1 MWGNRKKVRTTKID
15 SLIGR
20 QTELCGDLRFTGG
33 LHVDGT
39 IKGNVTAETNPSS
52 VLTLSEHGTIQGDVK
67 VANLLLDGVVIGD
80 VYAEGHIE
88 LASKARITGNVYY
101 TMIEMAMGAQVN
113 GNLVRGEASSSA
125 ETPLK
130 LSHGTPF
137 DVSEV
142 SD

>member
-39 IKGNVTAETNPSS
+39 IKGNVSAETDSSS

-67 VANLLLDGVVIGD
+67 VANLLLNGVVIGD

-88 LASKARITGNVYY
+88 LAPKARITGNVYY

-113 GNLVRGEASSSA
+113 GNLVRGEASA
-125 ETPLK
+125 PEEVPLQ
-130 LSHGTPF
+130 LSHDP
-137 DVSEV
+137 SLEI

>member
-1 MWGNRKKVRTTKID
+1 MWGNRKKVRTAKID

-20 QTELCGDLRFTGG
+20 QTELCGDLRFSGG

-67 VANLLLDGVVIGD
+67 VANLLLNGVVIGD

-88 LASKARITGNVYY
+88 LASKAKITGNVYY
-101 TMIEMAMGAQVN
+101 TMLEMAMGAQVN
-113 GNLVRGEASSSA
+113 GNLVRAETSSSMDA
-125 ETPLK
+125 PLK
-130 LSHGTPF
+130 LSHDPSVEMA
-137 DVSEV
+137 D
-142 SD
+142 

>member
-1 MWGNRKKVRTTKID
+1 MWGNRKKVKTTKID

-39 IKGNVTAETNPSS
+39 IKGNVSAETDPSS

-67 VANLLLDGVVIGD
+67 VANLLLNGVVIGD
-80 VYAEGHIE
+80 VYAEGQIE

-113 GNLVRGEASSSA
+113 GNLVRAEAALSA
-125 ETPLK
+125 EAPLK
-130 LSHGTPF
+130 LSHDTPL
-137 DVSEV
+137 EL

>member
-1 MWGNRKKVRTTKID
+1 MWGNRKKVRTTRID

-39 IKGNVTAETNPSS
+39 IKGNVTAETDSSS

-67 VANLLLDGVVIGD
+67 VANLLLNGVVIGD

-88 LASKARITGNVYY
+88 LASKAKITGNVYY

-113 GNLVRGEASSSA
+113 GSLVRGEASPSA
-125 ETPLK
+125 DAPLK
-130 LSHGTPF
+130 LAHDTLLETA
-137 DVSEV
+137 D
-142 SD
+142 